1 MRFWPKLWALFQS
14 VQGPLE
20 LNSCVKLAVGSPE
33 CDSLLSRSTP
43 SLARASLIS
52 FISSQRSWVSK
63 SVSREEKIPNIMMM
77 MISWSRAHKPAK
89 DCPLFFKHSLNLIS
103 AVPWDFSS
111 KSVQWKYTS
120 SRISRFNWD
129 VSKHNPYLYYPP
141 RLLPILG
148 YSDIPLVGG
157 SRLSLLTIIILSH
170 FYWRT
175 QFPVT
180 NPIKHGRNYF
190 VRRLHYAAG
199 EIRSYTLYFPM
210 HRRLWAHAL
219 RGV

>member
-129 VSKHNPYLYYPP
+129 VSKNRDLKLVIQRRSPY
-141 RLLPILG
+141 
-148 YSDIPLVGG
+148 IPTLQTINTMKTEPYVTICNS
-157 SRLSLLTIIILSH
+157 SRQCSSIHSL
-170 FYWRT
+170 
-175 QFPVT
+175 
-180 NPIKHGRNYF
+180 N
-190 VRRLHYAAG
+190 
-199 EIRSYTLYFPM
+199 
-210 HRRLWAHAL
+210 
-219 RGV
+219 